1 MITQRELREKARE
14 YGVPISTIERDYVQN
29 WLLKYFSSINMVLKG
44 GTGIRKAYIGEYRF
58 SDDLDFTLLE
68 EINKEQLKVLLKESV
83 KNVKEESGI
92 NLSED
97 FRFQENDNGF
107 EIDIYFQIMQRG
119 GNRTR
124 IKIDITKHGNEE
136 ILLPLNMRKII
147 HPYSDRLKANI
158 KVYSLEEIIAEKV
171 RSLFQRTRP
180 RDLYDVWYLRN
191 SVDQRKVLDIFLRK
205 CEFKDVRIVVK
216 DLEDRKDD
224 FKNAWEN
231 SLGHQLKNIPD
242 FDDVF
247 SSVVEDVEK
256 RYVKIIKDNS
266 MKVGDKNEGP

>member
-1 MITQRELREKARE
+1 MITHRELGEKARE
-14 YGVPISTIERDYVQN
+14 YGVPISTIERDYAQN
-29 WLLKYFSSINMVLKG
+29 WLLKPFSSINMVLKG

-68 EINKEQLKVLLKESV
+68 EIGKERLEILIKESV
-83 KNVKEESGI
+83 KKVKEESVI
-92 NLSED
+92 NFSED
-97 FRFQENDNGF
+97 LRFQENDNGF

-119 GNRTR
+119 ESRTK

-136 ILLPLNMRKII
+136 ILLPLNTKEII
-147 HPYSDRLKANI
+147 HPYSDDLKAKI

-180 RDLYDVWYLRN
+180 RDLYDVWYLRDR
-191 SVDQRKVLDIFLRK
+191 VDQRRVLDIFLRK
-205 CEFKDVRIVVK
+205 CEFKGVKIDIK
-216 DLEDRKDD
+216 DLEDRRDD

-231 SLGHQLKNIPD
+231 SLGHQLKNLPD

-247 SSVVEDVEK
+247 SSVLEDVEK
-256 RYVKIIKDNS
+256 VYVKREEI
-266 MKVGDKNEGP
+266 GDKNERH